1 MPNARPLVL
10 VSSNRKGG
18 CGKSTTVFNL
28 GGEAARRK
36 NRTLLIDC
44 DPQASLSQSIK
55 PFGSRI
61 IEELPPERSVVAL
74 FDDHMNPDPELV
86 IHATEFENIHIV
98 PACDALTRFNFPDPT
113 EHGFLQ
119 DSLTQFITEVAG
131 DYEVVAID
139 TPPNLQMLTYASLV
153 AADYCITPVSPED
166 FASQGIRAVRQFV
179 ETAQANRNNDLR
191 WMGILLSMVQPR
203 LGIHQVYEQVLR
215 DSYSGFVIDCRIEV
229 AAIYKE
235 CVAHK
240 TPTTLM
246 KPNVKAGKAVA
257 ALFDEVIERTRGSH
271 PHVLTEVP
279 KPVRKSRAKKKS
291 TTSTTSK
298 KKAA

>member
-1 MPNARPLVL
+1 MPQARPLVL

-18 CGKSTTVFNL
+18 CGKSTTALNL
-28 GGEAARRK
+28 GGESARRL

-55 PFGSRI
+55 PFGSRL
-61 IEELPPERSVVAL
+61 IEELHPARSVVAL
-74 FDDHMNPDPELV
+74 FDDHLNPDPEV
-86 IHATEFENIHIV
+86 VVHGTDFEHIDIV
-98 PACDALTRFNFPDPT
+98 PACDALTRFNYPDPT

-119 DSLTQFITEVAG
+119 DSLTQFITEVAD
-131 DYEVVAID
+131 DYDVVVID

-179 ETAQANRNNDLR
+179 ELAQSSRNSELR

-215 DSYSGFVIDCRIEV
+215 DSYSGYVLDCRIELASV
-229 AAIYKE
+229 YKE

-240 TPTTLM
+240 SPTTLM

-257 ALFDEVIERTRGSH
+257 ALFDEVIERAGGSH
-271 PHVLTEVP
+271 PNVKTDIPAP
-279 KPVRKSRAKKKS
+279 KRKTRAKKS
-291 TTSTTSK
+291 TTTSTTK